1 MEQLSRPCLLLTG
14 APGVG
19 KSTIIQRVIDK
30 LRERPGGFFTREVR
44 RDGRRVGFEIVTLD
58 GETAM
63 LATTGAEPVF
73 ARQARLANYRV
84 NLEAIDTVA
93 VPGLVRAHA
102 RGALVIADE
111 IGPMEIFSDAFCLTV
126 QALLDDANCALLGT
140 IVARPYRF
148 ADQVKRR
155 PRVQMV
161 PVTIENRARLADTL
175 ISRIEIETE

>member
-1 MEQLSRPCLLLTG
+1 MQKLSRPCLLLSG

-19 KSTIIQRVIDK
+19 KSTIIQRVIDT
-30 LRERPGGFFTREVR
+30 LRERPGGFFTREMR
-44 RDGRRVGFEIVTLD
+44 RGGRRVGFEIVTLD

-63 LATTGAEPVF
+63 LATTGVQPVF

-84 NLEAIDTVA
+84 NLEGVDTIA
-93 VPGLVRAHA
+93 VPALVRAQA
-102 RGALVIADE
+102 RGALVIVDE

-148 ADQVKRR
+148 SDGVKRH
-155 PRVQMV
+155 PRAQIV
-161 PVTIENRARLADTL
+161 PVTIENRVRLADAL
-175 ISRIEIETE
+175 ISRMEIEK